1 MPPVTRRGLT
11 VYPCRLSH
19 VGPHGVPVPPVTR
32 GTSRCTRAACHTWD
46 LSVPVPPVTQWDLM
60 LYVSLYLVIQSP
72 NRPLLYSSP
81 LASPSIRLSGCRNS
95 LNSHENPLRC
105 RLIFLPLFEEEL
117 KPKDDPAH
125 GPGLEGLVWDP
136 VCSYSSV
143 ILLNLPFLV
152 YVFMFFFNLNIQ
164 F

>member
-1 MPPVTRRGLT
+1 M
-11 VYPCRLSH
+11 
-19 VGPHGVPVPPVTR
+19 
-32 GTSRCTRAACHTWD
+32 
-46 LSVPVPPVTQWDLM
+46 PPVTQWDLM
-60 LYVSLYLVIQSP
+60 LYVSLYLVIQFP
-72 NRPLLYSSP
+72 NRPFLYSSP
-81 LASPSIRLSGCRNS
+81 LASPSNRLSGCRN
-95 LNSHENPLRC
+95 LFNSHENPLRC
-105 RLIFLPLFEEEL
+105 RLIFLPLFEEEP

-125 GPGLEGLVWDP
+125 GPGLEGLVWDL